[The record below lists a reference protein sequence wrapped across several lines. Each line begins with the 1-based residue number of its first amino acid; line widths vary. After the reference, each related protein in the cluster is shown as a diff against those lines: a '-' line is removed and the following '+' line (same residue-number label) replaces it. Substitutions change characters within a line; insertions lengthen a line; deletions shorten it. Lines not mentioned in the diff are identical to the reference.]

1 MSGAPRILAAGDP
14 ALGPSSDLADA
25 RSLLVAWSPPS
36 AEQATTR
43 DRIVAFADAH
53 PDALLRSCRQG
64 HLTGSAF
71 VVDAAGERALL
82 LRHAKLQR
90 WLQPG
95 GHADG
100 DAHLA
105 HVAWREATEETGIEG
120 LAVVVP
126 PIDVDVHRV
135 APPGDVAHD
144 HLDVRFLVVAP
155 PGAEPVGNH
164 ESEALRWVT
173 PDELADLA
181 DEPGLRRLAAA
192 GFSLA
197 RSLVG
202 P

>member
-1 MSGAPRILAAGDP
+1 MSGPPRRLVAGDP
-14 ALGPSSDLADA
+14 ALEPSADLAVA
-25 RSLLVAWSPPS
+25 RALLAGWSAPS
-36 AEQATTR
+36 DEQAAAR
-43 DRIVAFADAH
+43 DRVVAFVDDH
-53 PDALLRSCRQG
+53 PDALARSCVEG

-82 LRHAKLQR
+82 LRHTKLQR

-100 DAHLA
+100 DANLA
-105 HVAWREATEETGIEG
+105 HVAWREATEETGMDG

-135 APPGDVAHD
+135 APPGDVPHD

-173 PDELADLA
+173 PDELTALA
-181 DEPGLRRLAAA
+181 DEPGLVRLATAGFALARRL
-192 GFSLA
+192 GG
-197 RSLVG
+197 R
-202 P
+202 

>member
-1 MSGAPRILAAGDP
+1 MSEAPRILAPGDP
-14 ALGPSSDLADA
+14 ALDASSDLAVA
-25 RSLLVAWSPPS
+25 RSLLAGWMPPS
-36 AEQATTR
+36 PEQATAR
-43 DRIVAFADAH
+43 DRIVGFVDTH
-53 PDALLRSCRQG
+53 PDALLRSCVEG

-100 DAHLA
+100 DANLA
-105 HVAWREATEETGIEG
+105 HVAWREATEETGIDG

-126 PIDVDVHRV
+126 PIDLDVHRV
-135 APPGDVAHD
+135 SPPGDVPHD
-144 HLDVRFLVVAP
+144 HLDARFLVVAP
-155 PGAEPVGNH
+155 PGAVPVGNH

-197 RSLVG
+197 RSLAG
-202 P
+202 R

>member
-1 MSGAPRILAAGDP
+1 M
-14 ALGPSSDLADA
+14 
-25 RSLLVAWSPPS
+25 
-36 AEQATTR
+36 
-43 DRIVAFADAH
+43 
-53 PDALLRSCRQG
+53 
-64 HLTGSAF
+64 
-71 VVDAAGERALL
+71 
-82 LRHAKLQR
+82 
-90 WLQPG
+90 QPG

-100 DAHLA
+100 DANLA

-135 APPGDVAHD
+135 APPGDVPHD

-155 PGAEPVGNH
+155 AGAEPVGNH

-173 PDELADLA
+173 PTGLAELA

-197 RSLVG
+197 RSLVSR
-202 P
+202 